1 MYIRKEAK
9 TCLIKLK
16 DNYGISHEGAV
27 VEGAVTMVEAVAKK
41 GIVTTEE
48 AVAEDINIIH

>member
-1 MYIRKEAK
+1 M
-9 TCLIKLK
+9 IKLK